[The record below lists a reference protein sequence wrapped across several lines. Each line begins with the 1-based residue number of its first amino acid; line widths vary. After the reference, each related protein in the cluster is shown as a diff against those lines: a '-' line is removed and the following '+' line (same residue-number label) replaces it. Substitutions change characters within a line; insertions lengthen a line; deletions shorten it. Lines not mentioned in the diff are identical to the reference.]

1 MLGLLHPVKLDQVV
15 KPRRAQVG
23 GPVLDLDALHRIL
36 RPQGLAVDPV
46 RPGGVAFN
54 AGFAVRAGRRAGAVG
69 RVVVGRARRFL
80 GLGAVGVF
88 GVVGQGH
95 PAVVAEM
102 GPRRVVGPAVGADR
116 LLRFGGVVRPPLKLA
131 VFRRVDAALL
141 GPAGPVVGG
150 AAVGADHNVIF
161 IRKDLLADR
170 ASVAGIVTHSCVYPP
185 WILWGFSLLR
195 KPPELC
201 LLYTMR
207 RMKAKKFP

>member
-1 MLGLLHPVKLDQVV
+1 
-15 KPRRAQVG
+15 
-23 GPVLDLDALHRIL
+23 
-36 RPQGLAVDPV
+36 
-46 RPGGVAFN
+46 
-54 AGFAVRAGRRAGAVG
+54 
-69 RVVVGRARRFL
+69 
-80 GLGAVGVF
+80 
-88 GVVGQGH
+88 
-95 PAVVAEM
+95 EM

-116 LLRFGGVVRPPLKLA
+116 LLRFGGVVRLPLKLA

-150 AAVGADHNVIF
+150 AAVGADHNVVF